1 MNNIIYTS
9 RKNDISIY
17 FREDGGCDRWFHMK
31 CVNVV
36 PDEEGLVAEFKCNDC
51 KNDEDDETQE

>member
-9 RKNDISIY
+9 RKNDILIY

-36 PDEEGLVAEFKCNDC
+36 PDKEGRVAEFKCR
-51 KNDEDDETQE
+51 ESSPDDVEKEQE